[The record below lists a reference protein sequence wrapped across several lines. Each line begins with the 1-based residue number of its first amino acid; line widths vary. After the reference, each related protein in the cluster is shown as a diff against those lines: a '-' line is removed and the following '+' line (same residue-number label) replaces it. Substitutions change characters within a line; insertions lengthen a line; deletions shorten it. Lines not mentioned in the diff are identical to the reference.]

1 MRKIISACLALLL
14 CVSLLPV
21 GASAAG
27 AISRVSRDDGTWL
40 FPTESRYWNSF
51 TDWAGCTGT
60 DTYCSLC
67 GENHVGGWGD
77 PYHGGQGGH
86 NGIDIGAGYGAA
98 VYAAAAGTAYTGY
111 NSARGNY
118 IVIEH
123 WLDNNY
129 SYYSYYQ
136 HLSTVAISNGQQVS
150 AGSTI
155 GAVGGTGVGSGV
167 HLHFGIVMAK
177 KGSII
182 NAVGLSSA
190 EGNGWITTAGNR
202 TGRILNNP
210 AAGSMLPTAGGSVI
224 AALKY
229 HAGSVSYTFDA
240 NHVSIGKKQEAPAA
254 PVISNSYANLN
265 YTVGDSVSISWGQV
279 ENADEYNYY
288 LAKYPQGYAYE
299 SPIKSGSTTST
310 SVTFNDLKAGR
321 YYFFLQAR
329 NSAGSS
335 PQSNWIMNMVVDD
348 LDYVPVRTE
357 VLNNHIY
364 AVYDNCVE
372 WTYADELCKKMGGHL
387 ATISSAEENE
397 FIKNL
402 VQAGSHKHYWLG
414 YRAKD
419 PYTGDFSYSAT
430 NGEGMEYTNWGSG
443 EPNHLG
449 DRYSKEGFASIYTV
463 SGRWNDAANTAPDP
477 MGFVLEIE
485 MDKITPAAQ
494 ASSQG
499 KTYYRYD
506 YPMTWTEANAFCQAK
521 GGRLAVVDN
530 DSDYQAMS
538 EVTNNLNS
546 DSEWFFVGGFKS
558 GASDTFNWVNG
569 KAATSTVSSSLIHQ
583 IYKND
588 EANRANYMMMYGNG
602 KSFTGL
608 MNYYKYRD
616 HMKHIGFLC
625 EVADSTPTPSP
636 TPNPP
641 SPSPAPDSEK
651 SEVHF
656 PKVTV
661 YFQGQF
667 SDVPADQW
675 FTNNVANAFSL
686 GLMKGNSS
694 TTFNPY
700 GDVTVAEAIAMAAR
714 IHSIY
719 TTGTENFTQG
729 TPWYQCYLDYA
740 YKNKIISYA
749 YYNCD
754 VKHKA
759 TRAQFAEIFAAAL
772 PDEALSIKNS
782 VSDNAVPDVKM
793 KDSYSAPVYK
803 LYRAGILAGGDAKGT
818 FSPGTFITRA
828 ECATIVARMAD
839 SDNRVS
845 FSLA

>member
-21 GASAAG
+21 GVSAAG

-240 NHVSIGKKQEAPAA
+240 NQVSIGKKKEAPPADGSDQKIISVPDGLYVLESKLDSTKA
-254 PVISNSYANLN
+254 IDVFASSMESDANIELWTKNGENNQKFKIEKDGSTYKITAYHSGLSMDVHEASSASGTNIKQCLFWGENNLAQKWQFQDAGDGYVYIRSMLGTYVDACVYISNG
-265 YTVGDSVSISWGQV
+265 VVSDGGNIWAYSFNGSDAQKWKLV
-279 ENADEYNYY
+279 PTSCAHT
-288 LAKYPQGYAYE
+288 YE
-299 SPIKSGSTTST
+299 SW
-310 SVTFNDLKAGR
+310 SVTKAASCTESGTEK
-321 YYFFLQAR
+321 
-329 NSAGSS
+329 
-335 PQSNWIMNMVVDD
+335 
-348 LDYVPVRTE
+348 RT
-357 VLNNHIY
+357 
-364 AVYDNCVE
+364 C
-372 WTYADELCKKMGGHL
+372 TLCKNTDTR
-387 ATISSAEENE
+387 TISE
-397 FIKNL
+397 
-402 VQAGSHKHYWLG
+402 LG
-414 YRAKD
+414 HNYVNGVCSRCGERD
-419 PYTGDFSYSAT
+419 PNTQKPT
-430 NGEGMEYTNWGSG
+430 TPVNP
-443 EPNHLG
+443 EPN
-449 DRYSKEGFASIYTV
+449 
-463 SGRWNDAANTAPDP
+463 
-477 MGFVLEIE
+477 
-485 MDKITPAAQ
+485 
-494 ASSQG
+494 
-499 KTYYRYD
+499 
-506 YPMTWTEANAFCQAK
+506 
-521 GGRLAVVDN
+521 
-530 DSDYQAMS
+530 
-538 EVTNNLNS
+538 
-546 DSEWFFVGGFKS
+546 
-558 GASDTFNWVNG
+558 
-569 KAATSTVSSSLIHQ
+569 
-583 IYKND
+583 KN
-588 EANRANYMMMYGNG
+588 
-602 KSFTGL
+602 
-608 MNYYKYRD
+608 
-616 HMKHIGFLC
+616 
-625 EVADSTPTPSP
+625 
-636 TPNPP
+636 
-641 SPSPAPDSEK
+641 
-651 SEVHF
+651 EVHF
-656 PKVTV
+656 PKMTV

-667 SDVPADQW
+667 SDVPANQW
-675 FTNNVANAFSL
+675 FTNNVANAFSF
-686 GLMKGNSS
+686 GLMKGNSA

-845 FSLA
+845 FSLT